1 MSHACIDSF
10 WPLPVT
16 GSSIVLEF
24 LVLRFANI
32 FHLTDFSV
40 DTIRK
45 AVKKVKFNES
55 LSTDCNSVSDSGIYN
70 NFARERIVKSVEKE
84 LKINSSDLSFENMT
98 SEDLK
103 TAAEFFIYLNACPH
117 TNSLKSLFILWADFY
132 ADLFGKQ
139 SPDHIVLTLNRIV
152 HQENGKI
159 DRVRNMK
166 LLKRASNLFSLK
178 SVLSLMPGI
187 EKSATYLEDVNPEKL
202 DRNGNKYYFLAA
214 KAALLC
220 SHFISYIL

>member
-55 LSTDCNSVSDSGIYN
+55 LSTDCNSVSDGGIYN
-70 NFARERIVKSVEKE
+70 NFARERIVKSVEQE
-84 LKINSSDLSFENMT
+84 LKINSSNLSFENMT
-98 SEDLK
+98 STDLK

-117 TNSLKSLFILWADFY
+117 TDTLKSLFILWADFY
-132 ADLFGKQ
+132 ADLFVKQ
-139 SPDHIVLTLNRIV
+139 SPDHIILTLNRIA
-152 HQENGKI
+152 HQHE
-159 DRVRNMK
+159 DEMVRHRNMK
-166 LLKRASNLFSLK
+166 LFERASNLYSLK

-187 EKSATYLEDVNPEKL
+187 EKNATFLEDCDPEKL
-202 DRNGNKYYFLAA
+202 NTNGN
-214 KAALLC
+214 
-220 SHFISYIL
+220 II